1 MGKLMILNGSPRAPQ
16 SNSKQYASIFR
27 SYYKEDIVEY
37 HITPRNHEEILSR
50 LEGCT
55 DLLLVFPLYADS
67 IPVTLHNFLKSLEQH
82 PPASKPTVSVLINCG
97 FLEPEQNQ
105 IAVDILKLFCKQHGY
120 PYSCTLCIGGGEA
133 FLKTPFA
140 FLAKSKIKALAKAI
154 QANQPEEFAVTM
166 PISKKSFLKASTK
179 YWLRY
184 GQKYGVSREQMDT
197 MQIEE

>member
-120 PYSCTLCIGGGEA
+120 RYSCTLCIGGGEA

-154 QANQPEEFAVTM
+154 N
-166 PISKKSFLKASTK
+166 S
-179 YWLRY
+179 
-184 GQKYGVSREQMDT
+184 
-197 MQIEE
+197 

>member
-97 FLEPEQNQ
+97 FLEPNCRGHPEALLQTAWVSIFLYPMHRRRGSLFENPVCLPGQVENQ
-105 IAVDILKLFCKQHGY
+105 SLGKSHPSKPAQRICRDHAHLEKKLSESLHKIL
-120 PYSCTLCIGGGEA
+120 A
-133 FLKTPFA
+133 
-140 FLAKSKIKALAKAI
+140 ALWAEVWC
-154 QANQPEEFAVTM
+154 QPRTDGHHA
-166 PISKKSFLKASTK
+166 
-179 YWLRY
+179 
-184 GQKYGVSREQMDT
+184 D
-197 MQIEE
+197 